1 MIFKFF
7 FNYPKLRSFSPFFNS
22 QVSENSKNPE
32 FILKI
37 LDPSFQK
44 FQKSRIHFKILVP
57 SFQKFQKFWIHFL
70 KFCTP
75 KFPKIPDSVF

>member
-22 QVSENSKNPE
+22 QVSENSKNPD
-32 FILKI
+32 FIFKKF
-37 LDPSFQK
+37 SFQV
-44 FQKSRIHFKILVP
+44 FKN
-57 SFQKFQKFWIHFL
+57 SEKFWIHFL

-75 KFPKIPDSVF
+75 KFPKIPDLVF